1 MPKSKAQSY
10 FFNCTSL
17 ARRLGSQAM
26 VDRQHEQSAG
36 VLSGP
41 GQPLGDQNHEGS
53 AVTPAGNGERHA
65 SGRRL
70 AEIAK
75 QPIEV
80 IGPEGQI
87 VRSHGFAV
95 MGLMRPGTRCLLA
108 RWQSLCKHRHGKAE
122 RGPTGEAILAAG
134 VRSLQTGE
142 AVAARRPG
150 NDWRAPLTAAPGGVL
165 GCGLRT

>member
-1 MPKSKAQSY
+1 ARRRLQPGLWLGASPGQEGMPKSKAQSY

-26 VDRQHEQSAG
+26 VDRQHEHSAG

-41 GQPLGDQNHEGS
+41 SQPLGHQNHEGS

-80 IGPEGQI
+80 IALEGQI

-95 MGLMRPGTRCLLA
+95 IGSHATGNAMPAGPLA
-108 RWQSLCKHRHGKAE
+108 ITCTPR
-122 RGPTGEAILAAG
+122 RGG
-134 VRSLQTGE
+134 
-142 AVAARRPG
+142 
-150 NDWRAPLTAAPGGVL
+150 
-165 GCGLRT
+165 